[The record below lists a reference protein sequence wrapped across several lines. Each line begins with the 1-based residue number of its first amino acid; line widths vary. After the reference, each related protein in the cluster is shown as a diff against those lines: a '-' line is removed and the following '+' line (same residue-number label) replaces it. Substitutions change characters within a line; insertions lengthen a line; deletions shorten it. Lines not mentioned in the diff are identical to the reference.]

1 MPPCRAESD
10 GTYSVRF
17 LDLDWCGSETQ
28 AKYPSFMSR
37 HVDWPDDALEGKPI
51 LNQHDLEMAE
61 LMFRP
66 DDRLI

>member
-1 MPPCRAESD
+1 
-10 GTYSVRF
+10 
-17 LDLDWCGSETQ
+17 
-28 AKYPSFMSR
+28 MSR